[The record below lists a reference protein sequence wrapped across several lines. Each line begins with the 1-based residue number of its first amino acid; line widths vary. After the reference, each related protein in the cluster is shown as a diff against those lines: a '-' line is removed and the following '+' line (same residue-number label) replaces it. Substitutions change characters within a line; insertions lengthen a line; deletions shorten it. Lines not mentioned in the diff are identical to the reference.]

1 MDLELFRQAWGNFA
15 TGVCLVNTLEA
26 NGKIHGMT
34 ANGVASISLDPM
46 LVMVSVAHNA
56 NTYPIIKKTQKYVIN
71 ILSESQKNIAMQY
84 AQKTKPDDIEF
95 NDQYYFTSSG
105 MPFLKESLAS
115 MECNVVNMHEEGDHT
130 IFIGNV
136 KDIVVNN
143 GTPLLFFKGDW
154 AKI

>member
-1 MDLELFRQAWGNFA
+1 
-15 TGVCLVNTLEA
+15 
-26 NGKIHGMT
+26 
-34 ANGVASISLDPM
+34 
-46 LVMVSVAHNA
+46 
-56 NTYPIIKKTQKYVIN
+56 
-71 ILSESQKNIAMQY
+71 MQY